1 MVTTCLSESTNPVR
15 RSYHVTSGLTRDWS
29 LRQDLWRENGSRN
42 YLFFFSLQ
50 NLSSSLSTLRPCE
63 GHGAASNLKGEGI
76 IKLWKDTVLVVFT
89 EEREQLR
96 ELCGNGGSNEEKK
109 KWRQTWGSDM
119 KFCEVEFFFLFFSL
133 PRFSHLF
140 FRLRH
145 PLYGIRSVIQSGN
158 KRFRIAVI

>member
-1 MVTTCLSESTNPVR
+1 M
-15 RSYHVTSGLTRDWS
+15 TSGLTRDWS

-96 ELCGNGGSNEEKK
+96 ELCGNGGSNEEEEK

-119 KFCEVEFFFLFFSL
+119 KFCEVEFFFLFFHSPDSL
-133 PRFSHLF
+133 ICFSAYAIHFMGLD
-140 FRLRH
+140 
-145 PLYGIRSVIQSGN
+145 PLYNLAINDSGLL
-158 KRFRIAVI
+158 